1 MSVSGLNKRHLRFHI
16 NFRIN
21 NVSIKML
28 VVKVRRSC
36 HGYLVWFPAKLFFQK
51 KYLVP
56 PKRAGLGLIGD
67 YVTFLYTK
75 IVLFS
80 FKLHLCVRLKFYMEN
95 STIFFMSLKFTWR
108 RIAPY
113 SLLWQRLFSV
123 RLCLSPRPVIG
134 KSFIY
139 IPKRYKF

>member
-1 MSVSGLNKRHLRFHI
+1 
-16 NFRIN
+16 
-21 NVSIKML
+21 
-28 VVKVRRSC
+28 VVKARRSC

-67 YVTFLYTK
+67 YVTFIYIK

-95 STIFFMSLKFTWR
+95 STIFFLSLKFTWR

-113 SLLWQRLFSV
+113 SLLWQRLLIAELWRSYIRSSIYSHEFQFSV